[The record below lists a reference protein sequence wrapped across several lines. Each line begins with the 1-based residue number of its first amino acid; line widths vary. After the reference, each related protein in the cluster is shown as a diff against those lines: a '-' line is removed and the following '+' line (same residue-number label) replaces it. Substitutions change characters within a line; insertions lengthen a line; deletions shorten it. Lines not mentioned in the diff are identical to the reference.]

1 MDQIPLRQ
9 EPAASTDSPSLRRAF
24 EILVR
29 EHHRRLLAYAHAL
42 VDDGALAEDLVQ
54 DAFVSAYRNL
64 DRFDQSRDFGAWMR
78 GILRKKFL
86 NYLERRKEQPLSPA
100 AIIALEQ
107 VHSDWDAA
115 ERDGQG
121 DALTALQQCLSGLG
135 DLLRRCVDA
144 FYREGRTVA
153 DIARDDGSSEEV
165 VRKRLQRGREAL
177 AECVRLRLAAGGATP

>member
-1 MDQIPLRQ
+1 MDQTPLRQ
-9 EPAASTDSPSLRRAF
+9 DFAVSARSPSLRYAF

-29 EHHRRLLAYAHAL
+29 EHHRRLLAYARAL

-86 NYLERRKEQPLSPA
+86 HHLERRKEQPLSPA
-100 AIIALEQ
+100 ALAALEQ
-107 VHSDWDAA
+107 VHSDWDVS
-115 ERDGQG
+115 ERNGQG
-121 DALTALQQCLSGLG
+121 DALTALQHCLGELG

-153 DIARDDGSSEEV
+153 DIARDVGSSEEV

-177 AECVRLRLAAGGATP
+177 AECVRLRLVAHGATP